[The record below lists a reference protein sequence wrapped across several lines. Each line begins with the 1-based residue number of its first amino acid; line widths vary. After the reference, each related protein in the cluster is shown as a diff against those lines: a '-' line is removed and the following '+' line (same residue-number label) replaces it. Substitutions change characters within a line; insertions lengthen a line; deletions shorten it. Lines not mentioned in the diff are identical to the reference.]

1 MNTIGMIIFV
11 AIAAI
16 AEAFF
21 GLCLGQIFDA
31 INTESINTLQI
42 LLIGMIVLIGVNTA
56 SSIIARTLMFRNAAE
71 QAYELKKHIYDVQ
84 IAYERR
90 KNPDIA
96 DFTSKIDLL
105 FNNYF
110 MSRQYIFLYGVT
122 FLCSCAAI
130 IYINWIMFF
139 VAVAASAIP
148 FLIPLLFKRK
158 VQKAANEYADK
169 STEYTGFVTDT
180 LYGRLELMK
189 YNVAVK
195 YIKKHQKEDRDFETK
210 RVKSL
215 QVNYLGEK
223 MTEGIG
229 NIMYVSILF
238 VGGVLVVKDWI
249 TVGNVLS
256 VVQLMNS
263 TVFPI
268 TMIVSY
274 VNQMNSCK
282 PVYKSLTEG
291 DEFSQEDLAPE
302 GEKKSDSAILS
313 AEHVTFGFPNEER
326 DVVKDF
332 SFSFLPGK
340 KYLIK
345 GASGS
350 GKTTL
355 AKLLSGELEPDSG
368 NVRIGD
374 REVSRISLSERNRM
388 VNYVEQSSYLF
399 KDSVLH
405 NITLYRERGD
415 RAQQEAEIDRQLQQL
430 RLNHV
435 QGNTEITDASRV
447 SGGERSR
454 ICLLRAMVD
463 MPDILIVDEP
473 TAALDKENAENVIR
487 YLCDCPE
494 TVIVIAH
501 NLGEN
506 LESLF
511 EEVIRL

>member
-180 LYGRLELMK
+180 LYGRLE
-189 YNVAVK
+189 
-195 YIKKHQKEDRDFETK
+195 
-210 RVKSL
+210 
-215 QVNYLGEK
+215 
-223 MTEGIG
+223 
-229 NIMYVSILF
+229 
-238 VGGVLVVKDWI
+238 
-249 TVGNVLS
+249 
-256 VVQLMNS
+256 
-263 TVFPI
+263 
-268 TMIVSY
+268 
-274 VNQMNSCK
+274 
-282 PVYKSLTEG
+282 
-291 DEFSQEDLAPE
+291 
-302 GEKKSDSAILS
+302 
-313 AEHVTFGFPNEER
+313 
-326 DVVKDF
+326 
-332 SFSFLPGK
+332 
-340 KYLIK
+340 
-345 GASGS
+345 
-350 GKTTL
+350 
-355 AKLLSGELEPDSG
+355 
-368 NVRIGD
+368 
-374 REVSRISLSERNRM
+374 
-388 VNYVEQSSYLF
+388 
-399 KDSVLH
+399 
-405 NITLYRERGD
+405 
-415 RAQQEAEIDRQLQQL
+415 
-430 RLNHV
+430 
-435 QGNTEITDASRV
+435 
-447 SGGERSR
+447 
-454 ICLLRAMVD
+454 
-463 MPDILIVDEP
+463 
-473 TAALDKENAENVIR
+473 
-487 YLCDCPE
+487 
-494 TVIVIAH
+494 
-501 NLGEN
+501 
-506 LESLF
+506 
-511 EEVIRL
+511 